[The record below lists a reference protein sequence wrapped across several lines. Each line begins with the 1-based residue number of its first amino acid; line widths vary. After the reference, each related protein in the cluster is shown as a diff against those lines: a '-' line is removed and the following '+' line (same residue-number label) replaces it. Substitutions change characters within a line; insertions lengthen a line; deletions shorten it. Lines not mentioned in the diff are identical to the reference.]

1 MWTKPVSGL
10 DAWPT
15 ITKASFIW
23 TIKSLWAVFM
33 PPYLSDWSLGSL
45 CLMTSHHGGGGF
57 SDSSI
62 SPVWLITPRESYIFG
77 FDIIHNSSINST
89 SHFLSVSCTFLT
101 LPVYISSARTGSLFS
116 PRTSATP
123 PRLAQPPLTCLQLTF
138 FFLNRPSFS
147 GLGWFKESFSDRGR
161 WRDDWMSF
169 WL

>member
-1 MWTKPVSGL
+1 MHGRQSQKHLLYEPS
-10 DAWPT
+10 
-15 ITKASFIW
+15 KAF
-23 TIKSLWAVFM
+23 FM
-33 PPYLSDWSLGSL
+33 TPYLSDWSLGSL
-45 CLMTSHHGGGGF
+45 RLMTSHHGGGGF

-62 SPVWLITPRESYIFG
+62 SPVWPITPRESYIFG

-116 PRTSATP
+116 PRISATS
-123 PRLAQPPLTCLQLTF
+123 PRLAQPPLTCLQLTFF

-147 GLGWFKESFSDRGR
+147 GLGWFKESGGRVGGR
-161 WRDDWMSF
+161 WRDDLMSF